1 MGKWVEYASEALP
14 EYLNGFFSMGPNSRL
29 TKSCDTSQILRYL
42 HRPADLANISHCL
55 KLKETAM
62 DEVRIQFRGQTKI
75 TDTLGMFSIRL
86 CQHEWQNCA
95 CSRATVRMINVCT

>member
-1 MGKWVEYASEALP
+1 
-14 EYLNGFFSMGPNSRL
+14 
-29 TKSCDTSQILRYL
+29 
-42 HRPADLANISHCL
+42 
-55 KLKETAM
+55 M